1 MRGQECI
8 FQISHEASGHR
19 KKGVDPCAQRYGW
32 GCLSLWLLFTFLPM
46 IAKVVV
52 DVAVDKEFDYLIPDA
67 LAAQVK
73 LGSRVNLSFGSRT
86 TQGYVVGFSASS
98 GHPKLKAIESVVGEK
113 PYIEEKL
120 LKLARWMADYYCA
133 PVELAVQAV
142 LPGAV
147 RHQKAKFKEQ
157 LFVEATG
164 PDSEKKNV
172 LNRSTQS
179 TQRENG
185 FSAGGGD
192 EYPPSCSLRSSV
204 QESLTPRQVAVMAV
218 LSQYSAGKFLHE
230 LITLS
235 GADSATV
242 RALEKKGLVRITKQ
256 AAMRDPF
263 SNQTILRTEPLVL
276 MPEQATALERIK
288 VAIGKHSTRK
298 DAADTAATTEEKTCG
313 APVVTG
319 VSPVCELGEKDAADT
334 AATTE
339 EKTCGAPVVTGVSPV
354 GGKTV
359 PTGSSVIL
367 LHGVTGSGKTEV
379 YLQAI
384 SHALEGGQGAIVLVP
399 EIALTPQTIERFRGR
414 FGDTIAVL
422 HSHLSDGERH
432 DEWHRIHGGQARIVI
447 GARSAVFAPVTN
459 LGLIVVDEEHEN
471 TYKQEEAPRYNARDV
486 AVMRG
491 HMEGCTV
498 VLGSA
503 TPALES
509 FSNAKKGKYQLVEML
524 HRVDHRAMPVMRI
537 VDMRVEAE
545 RTGKVSVFSRDLVDA
560 VRSRLEKAEQVIL
573 FLNRRGYASS
583 LVCPKCGVVAKCND
597 CSVAFTYHRHDETLK
612 CHICGIS
619 CPVPI
624 RCPGCQDPA
633 FKFAGI
639 GTQRVEVAVGKVFP
653 GARVVRMD
661 ADATRGK
668 DSHARILGDFRTG
681 KIDILVGTQMI
692 AKGLDFPNV
701 TLIGVLN
708 ADLSLHMPDFR
719 AGERTFQLLTQVA
732 GRAGR
737 GEIPGEVIVQT
748 FTPFHPAIQAARR
761 LDYDGFC
768 DQENEFRRE
777 LGYPPF
783 GHLVCVGIRGMDQ
796 AKVMR
801 AAETFGQALTPLLP
815 SRVVVAGPAPAP
827 LEKAKGQFRH
837 QIVLRA
843 PSTKTITGPL
853 REIVRDFRWP
863 SGVNVTIDVD
873 AVSLM

>member
-1 MRGQECI
+1 
-8 FQISHEASGHR
+8 
-19 KKGVDPCAQRYGW
+19 
-32 GCLSLWLLFTFLPM
+32 M

-52 DVAVDKEFDYLIPDA
+52 DVAVDKEFDYLIPDF
-67 LAAQVK
+67 LTAQVK

-113 PYIEEKL
+113 PYIDESL
-120 LKLARWMADYYCA
+120 LKLARWMGDYYCA

-157 LFVEATG
+157 LFVRAE
-164 PDSEKKNV
+164 EKDEHRTFNIEHSTSNKSAKAQEFNV
-172 LNRSTQS
+172 QCSMFNV
-179 TQRENG
+179 G
-185 FSAGGGD
+185 
-192 EYPPSCSLRSSV
+192 CSLSPK
-204 QESLTPRQVAVMAV
+204 QAAVMSV
-218 LSQYSAGKFLHE
+218 LSQHPAGLFLHE
-230 LITLS
+230 LIKLS

-242 RALEKKGLVRITKQ
+242 RALEKKGLVRVGKQ
-256 AAMRDPF
+256 ASMRDPF
-263 SNQTILRTEPLVL
+263 ANQTILKTEPLAL
-276 MPEQATALERIK
+276 MPEQAAALEVVRK
-288 VAIGKHSTRK
+288 AIDGARSQKSEVRSEKSDEHRTFNIEHSTSN
-298 DAADTAATTEEKTCG
+298 TG
-313 APVVTG
+313 AKAQAFNVQSSMLNVRRSLCP
-319 VSPVCELGEKDAADT
+319 S
-334 AATTE
+334 
-339 EKTCGAPVVTGVSPV
+339 SH
-354 GGKTV
+354 
-359 PTGSSVIL
+359 SSVIL

-384 SHALEGGQGAIVLVP
+384 SHALEKGLGAIVLVP

-414 FGDTIAVL
+414 FGDIIAVL

-432 DEWHRIHGGQARIVI
+432 DEWHRIHSGQARIVI
-447 GARSAVFAPVTN
+447 GARSAVFAPIQN
-459 LGLIVVDEEHEN
+459 LGLIVVDEEHEH

-491 HMEGCTV
+491 HLEGCAV

-509 FSNAKKGKYQLVEML
+509 FHNAKIGKYRLVEMM
-524 HRVDHRAMPVMRI
+524 HRVDHRAMPHMRI

-545 RTGKVSVFSRDLVDA
+545 RTGRISIFSRDLVEA
-560 VRSRLEKAEQVIL
+560 VKNRLAKAEQVIL

-583 LVCPKCGVVAKCND
+583 LVCSKCGFVTKCND
-597 CSVAFTYHRHDETLK
+597 CSVAQTYHRQDETLK
-612 CHICGIS
+612 CHICGFS
-619 CPVPI
+619 QGVPD

-633 FKFAGI
+633 FKFSGI
-639 GTQRVEVAVGKVFP
+639 GTQRVEIAVAKIFP

-668 DSHARILGDFRTG
+668 DSHRRILGEFKTG

-737 GEIPGEVIVQT
+737 GEVPGEVIVQT
-748 FTPFHPAIQAARR
+748 FTPFHQAIQAARR

-783 GHLVCVGIRGMDQ
+783 GHLVCVGIRGSDQ
-796 AKVMR
+796 AKVLR
-801 AAETFGQALTPLLP
+801 AADEFAKLLTPRFP
-815 SRVVVAGPAPAP
+815 AKVVVNGPAPAP

-837 QIVLRA
+837 QIILKAPTTKAITQVLREA
-843 PSTKTITGPL
+843 V
-853 REIVRDFRWP
+853 REFRWP
-863 SGVNVTIDVD
+863 TGVNVSIDVD

>member
-1 MRGQECI
+1 MPQ
-8 FQISHEASGHR
+8 
-19 KKGVDPCAQRYGW
+19 GVA
-32 GCLSLWLLFTFLPM
+32 M

-52 DVAVDKEFDYLIPDA
+52 DVAVDKEFDYLIPEA
-67 LAAQVK
+67 LAGQVK
-73 LGSRVNLSFGSRT
+73 LGSRVNLSFGARQ
-86 TQGYVVGFSASS
+86 TQGYVVGFSAASA
-98 GHPKLKAIESVVGEK
+98 HPRLKAIDSVVGDR
-113 PYIEEKL
+113 PYIEESL
-120 LKLARWMADYYCA
+120 LKLARWMGEYYCA

-157 LFVEATG
+157 LFVHCVHEEWSMVDGHMVNGNTRIKLSPRQA
-164 PDSEKKNV
+164 SV
-172 LNRSTQS
+172 LSVLHPAINHQPSIINHS
-179 TQRENG
+179 LP
-185 FSAGGGD
+185 S
-192 EYPPSCSLRSSV
+192 PPSG
-204 QESLTPRQVAVMAV
+204 MF
-218 LSQYSAGKFLHE
+218 LSE
-230 LITLS
+230 LVNLS

-242 RALEKKGLVRITKQ
+242 RALEKKGLVRIEKQ
-256 AAMRDPF
+256 AALRDPF
-263 SNQTILRTEPLVL
+263 ANQTLLRTDPLPL
-276 MPEQATALERIK
+276 MPEQAAALAVIK
-288 VAIGKHSTRK
+288 EAMG
-298 DAADTAATTEEKTCG
+298 
-313 APVVTG
+313 
-319 VSPVCELGEKDAADT
+319 
-334 AATTE
+334 
-339 EKTCGAPVVTGVSPV
+339 V
-354 GGKTV
+354 GGRRSEVGGQRSEVRSQKSEIRSQESESGIQNSGDRGQEGKV
-359 PTGSSVIL
+359 RPPTSDLRPLTSDLRPLSCTIL

-384 SHALEGGQGAIVLVP
+384 GYALEQGRGAIVLVP
-399 EIALTPQTIERFRGR
+399 EISLTPQTIERFRGR

-447 GARSAVFAPVTN
+447 GARSAVFAPVQN
-459 LGLIVVDEEHEN
+459 LGLIVVDEEHEH

-491 HMEGCTV
+491 HLEGCAV

-509 FSNAKKGKYQLVEML
+509 FRNAQTGKYQLVEL
-524 HRVDHRAMPVMRI
+524 RHRVDHRAMPVMRI
-537 VDMRVEAE
+537 VDMRLEAE
-545 RTGKVSVFSRDLVDA
+545 RTGKVSVFSRDLLDA
-560 VRSRLEKAEQVIL
+560 IRLRLDRAEQVIL

-583 LVCPKCGVVAKCND
+583 LVCPKCGVVAQCHE
-597 CSVAFTYHRHDETLK
+597 CSVAFTYHRQDETLK
-612 CHICGIS
+612 CHICGLS
-619 CPVPI
+619 QRVPD

-633 FKFAGI
+633 FKYAGI
-639 GTQRVEVAVGKVFP
+639 GTQRVEVAVAKIFP
-653 GARVVRMD
+653 KARVVRMD

-668 DSHARILGDFRTG
+668 DSHRQILGEFRTG

-748 FTPFHPAIQAARR
+748 FTPFHQAIQAARR

-768 DQENEFRRE
+768 DQEYEFRRE

-783 GHLVCVGIRGMDQ
+783 GHLVCVGIRGDDQ
-796 AKVMR
+796 AKVVN
-801 AAETFGQALTPLLP
+801 AADQLVAKL
-815 SRVVVAGPAPAP
+815 SQVISSQVVMAGPSPAP
-827 LEKAKGQFRH
+827 LEKAKGQYRY
-837 QIVLRA
+837 QVILRA
-843 PSTKTITGPL
+843 PATKTMTAPL
-853 REIVRDFRWP
+853 KEAVRDLRWP
-863 SGVNVTIDVD
+863 AGVTVVIDVD

>member
-1 MRGQECI
+1 
-8 FQISHEASGHR
+8 
-19 KKGVDPCAQRYGW
+19 
-32 GCLSLWLLFTFLPM
+32 M

-52 DVAVDKEFDYLIPDA
+52 DVAVDKEFDYLIPDS
-67 LAAQVK
+67 LSAQVK

-113 PYIEEKL
+113 PYIDETL
-120 LKLARWMADYYCA
+120 LKLARWMGDYYCA

-157 LFVEATG
+157 LFVE
-164 PDSEKKNV
+164 EV
-172 LNRSTQS
+172 RS
-179 TQRENG
+179 
-185 FSAGGGD
+185 
-192 EYPPSCSLRSSV
+192 
-204 QESLTPRQVAVMAV
+204 QESGVRSQKSIKSCEAPVVTGVSPVLAIEDAAETAATTKRTPKQAAVMSV
-218 LSQYSAGKFLHE
+218 LSQYPAGLFLHE
-230 LITLS
+230 LIKLS
-235 GADSATV
+235 GVDSATV
-242 RALEKKGLVRITKQ
+242 RALEKKGLVRIGKQ

-263 SNQTILRTEPLVL
+263 ANQTILKTESLVL
-276 MPEQATALERIK
+276 MPEQAAALAVVKEAIDGARIQNAEK
-288 VAIGKHSTRK
+288 EEHRTFNIEHSTSNK
-298 DAADTAATTEEKTCG
+298 SAKAQEFNVQC
-313 APVVTG
+313 
-319 VSPVCELGEKDAADT
+319 SMLN
-334 AATTE
+334 
-339 EKTCGAPVVTGVSPV
+339 V
-354 GGKTV
+354 GSSRC
-359 PTGSSVIL
+359 PSSHPSVIL

-384 SHALEGGQGAIVLVP
+384 SHALTEGLGAIVLVP

-414 FGDTIAVL
+414 FGDIIAVL

-432 DEWHRIHGGQARIVI
+432 DEWHRIHSGQARIVI
-447 GARSAVFAPVTN
+447 GARSAVFAPIQN
-459 LGLIVVDEEHEN
+459 LGLIVVDEEHEH

-491 HMEGCTV
+491 HLEGCAV

-509 FSNAKKGKYQLVEML
+509 FQNAKIGKYKLVEMM
-524 HRVDHRAMPVMRI
+524 HRVDHRAMPHMRI

-545 RTGKVSVFSRDLVDA
+545 RTGRVSIFSRDLVEA
-560 VRSRLEKAEQVIL
+560 VKNRLTKAEQVIL

-583 LVCPKCGVVAKCND
+583 LVCSKCGYVAQCND
-597 CSVAFTYHRHDETLK
+597 CSVAQTYHRQDETLK
-612 CHICGIS
+612 CHICGLS
-619 CPVPI
+619 QGVPA

-633 FKFAGI
+633 FKFSGI
-639 GTQRVEVAVGKVFP
+639 GTQRVEIAVAKIFP

-668 DSHARILGDFRTG
+668 DSHRRILGEFKTG
-681 KIDILVGTQMI
+681 RIDILVGTQMI

-737 GEIPGEVIVQT
+737 GEVPGEVIVQT
-748 FTPFHPAIQAARR
+748 FTPFHQAIQAARR

-783 GHLVCVGIRGMDQ
+783 GHLVCVGIRGSDQ
-796 AKVMR
+796 IKVLQAADEFAK
-801 AAETFGQALTPLLP
+801 LLAP
-815 SRVVVAGPAPAP
+815 RLPTQVVVNGPAPAP

-837 QIVLRA
+837 QIILKAPTTKAITRVLREA
-843 PSTKTITGPL
+843 I
-853 REIVRDFRWP
+853 REFRWP
-863 SGVNVTIDVD
+863 TGVNVSIDVD

>member
-1 MRGQECI
+1 MRGQGCI

-32 GCLSLWLLFTFLPM
+32 GCLSLWLLFKFLPM

-113 PYIEEKL
+113 PYIDEPL
-120 LKLARWMADYYCA
+120 LKLARWMGDYYCA

-157 LFVEATG
+157 LYVEATG
-164 PDSEKKNV
+164 PDSEKKIV

-179 TQRENG
+179 SQRENG

-192 EYPPSCSLRSSV
+192 ENPPSRSLRSSV
-204 QESLTPRQVAVMAV
+204 QESLTPRQAAVMAV

-235 GADSATV
+235 RGDSATV
-242 RALEKKGLVRITKQ
+242 RALEKKGLVRITRQ

-276 MPEQATALERIK
+276 MPEQAAALERIK
-288 VAIGKHSTRK
+288 VAMDRHSAGK
-298 DAADTAATTEEKTCG
+298 DAEKAPTA
-313 APVVTG
+313 
-319 VSPVCELGEKDAADT
+319 
-334 AATTE
+334 
-339 EKTCGAPVVTGVSPV
+339 
-354 GGKTV
+354 
-359 PTGSSVIL
+359 SSVIL

-432 DEWHRIHGGQARIVI
+432 DEWHRIHVGQARIVI

-491 HMEGCTV
+491 HMEGCAV

-597 CSVAFTYHRHDETLK
+597 CSVAFTYHRQDETLK

-783 GHLVCVGIRGMDQ
+783 GHLVCVGIRGTDQ
-796 AKVMR
+796 AKVLS
-801 AAETFGQALTPLLP
+801 AAEQFGKALTPCLP
-815 SRVVVAGPAPAP
+815 SRVVVAGPSPAP

-843 PSTKTITGPL
+843 PSAKTITGPL
-853 REIVRDFRWP
+853 RDAVKEFRWP
-863 SGVNVTIDVD
+863 SGVTLSIDVD